1 MKLSRTCLRFG
12 ALVVIIETNQPS
24 SKGWNGQVFVDCLRQ
39 RRADTHLGTTNTSL
53 PQLDTVDRMTG
64 TKRTRPCDTC
74 RRRKTKCYTDE
85 KESACVLCKFHGQ
98 QCTYERSSGYTS
110 RKRPASQSVRSD
122 GQSTSNPHGRA
133 ITTPGTGV
141 EEYDTLPEGTTLL
154 KRTLGLQNLHH
165 SQYLGVNNP
174 LNVYG
179 LGSTGSSDSGVQSET
194 SIQVRFV
201 HPLHAFR
208 IIPDVD
214 TAAYSLETS
223 VRDAIEQAVHG
234 HGPDL
239 VSLYFRIVHPA
250 FPILHKEVFLEK
262 HRRSY
267 HEFSPPLLAA
277 VYLLALGYWEYS
289 DTLTVKPKPD
299 MRPLKKLALDS
310 LHSSMERAKLST
322 IQACLLISQC
332 QASDPSYLSGETR
345 LSITSQLI
353 HLAHRLGLHLDAGD
367 WDIPTWEIGLR
378 RRLSWACYIQDK
390 WLAFVQGHPSL
401 IPCDSWDVNSLTAD
415 DFPESEEDETAGSS
429 EVEKGR
435 LVFMSMAELTQI
447 LSDVMIVLLSPRVQ
461 RIMQTETNGL
471 AVLLERIKPL
481 QIRLKDWFSI
491 LPDGLKMDT
500 AASMKL
506 TSVGYLR
513 LAYLSIEAGVHR
525 QIALSLL
532 RSVEQDA
539 ALASICR
546 NAARERFSNAVDF
559 LKRLTASHLASFWY
573 SSSAKCAALIYYF
586 GSLLE
591 DTAPGAEE
599 KESLRHML
607 KAYRWTLK
615 VNSEA
620 GASFARQAISLIDA
634 SEGFTTIRPS
644 LPATPAAQLVS
655 RDMATETPD
664 HDSQNAVY
672 ATQRAQFATA
682 NSDNAPLYDMSFM
695 EQEGIYDP
703 ASRDWSYDMSAMN
716 GNWETSPGGTQLHD
730 FLRTQEEG
738 QSMWHVTPK

>member
-1 MKLSRTCLRFG
+1 M
-12 ALVVIIETNQPS
+12 
-24 SKGWNGQVFVDCLRQ
+24 
-39 RRADTHLGTTNTSL
+39 
-53 PQLDTVDRMTG
+53 
-64 TKRTRPCDTC
+64 RP
-74 RRRKTKCYTDE
+74 
-85 KESACVLCKFHGQ
+85 
-98 QCTYERSSGYTS
+98 
-110 RKRPASQSVRSD
+110 D
-122 GQSTSNPHGRA
+122 GQSSSNSHRRNTTTS
-133 ITTPGTGV
+133 GTGI

-179 LGSTGSSDSGVQSET
+179 LGSTSDCDPEVQSEA

-214 TAAYSLETS
+214 TSAYSLESS

-262 HRRSY
+262 YARSY

-277 VYLLALGYWEYS
+277 VYLLASAYWDYS
-289 DTLTVKPKPD
+289 DTLTVKPKPEL
-299 MRPLKKLALDS
+299 RPLKKLALDS
-310 LHSSMERAKLST
+310 LHNSMERAKLST

-332 QASDPSYLSGETR
+332 HATEPSYISGETD
-345 LSITSQLI
+345 LSMTSQLI

-367 WDIPTWEIGLR
+367 WDIPEWEIGLR
-378 RRLSWACYIQDK
+378 RRLSWACFIQDK

-415 DFPESEEDETAGSS
+415 DFPETDEDETAGSS

-435 LVFMSMAELTQI
+435 LVYMNMVGLTQI
-447 LSDVMIVLLSPRVQ
+447 LSDVMIVLLSPRAQ
-461 RIMQTETNGL
+461 RLMQTEENGL
-471 AVLLERIKPL
+471 TALLERIKPL
-481 QIRLKDWFSI
+481 QIRLKDWFTM

-532 RSVEQDA
+532 RSVQKDT
-539 ALASICR
+539 ALISICR
-546 NAARERFSNAVDF
+546 NAAKERFSNAVDF
-559 LKRLTASHLASFWY
+559 LTRLTASHLASFWY
-573 SSSAKCAALIYYF
+573 MSSAKCAALIYYF

-591 DTAPGAEE
+591 DSAPNVEE
-599 KESLRHML
+599 KNNLRHML

-620 GASFARQAISLIDA
+620 GASFARQAISSVDA
-634 SEGFTTIRPS
+634 SEGILTIKPS
-644 LPATPAAQLVS
+644 LPAATATPSFTGTLSQ
-655 RDMATETPD
+655 TPD
-664 HDSQNAVY
+664 HGLRSAIYALQQPQLPLPTDSV
-672 ATQRAQFATA
+672 
-682 NSDNAPLYDMSFM
+682 PLYDMSFM
-695 EQEGIYDP
+695 EQGAPYDQG
-703 ASRDWSYDMSAMN
+703 SRDWAYDLNMMN
-716 GNWETSPGGTQLHD
+716 RNWELQSNEARLND
-730 FLRTQEEG
+730 FLRTQEMG
-738 QSMWHVTPK
+738 NP

>member
-1 MKLSRTCLRFG
+1 
-12 ALVVIIETNQPS
+12 
-24 SKGWNGQVFVDCLRQ
+24 
-39 RRADTHLGTTNTSL
+39 
-53 PQLDTVDRMTG
+53 MTG

-74 RRRKTKCYTDE
+74 RRRKTKCYTE
-85 KESACVLCKFHGQ
+85 ERESACVLCKFHGQ
-98 QCTYERSSGYTS
+98 QCTYERSSGYAS
-110 RKRPASQSVRSD
+110 RKRPASHAVRSD
-122 GQSTSNPHGRA
+122 GQSISSSIGPS

-179 LGSTGSSDSGVQSET
+179 LGSTIDHDPSIQAEA

-208 IIPDVD
+208 IVPDAD
-214 TAAYSLETS
+214 TPALCQETS
-223 VRDAIEQAVHG
+223 VRDAIEQAVQG

-262 HRRSY
+262 HARSY
-267 HEFSPPLLAA
+267 HEFAPPLLAA
-277 VYLLALGYWEYS
+277 VYLLASAYWDYS
-289 DTLTVKPKPD
+289 DKLTAKTKPE
-299 MRPLKKLALDS
+299 MTPLKKLAMDS

-322 IQACLLISQC
+322 IQACLLLSQC
-332 QASDPSYLSGETR
+332 QATDPGYLSGESR

-367 WDIPTWEIGLR
+367 WDIPKWEIGLR
-378 RRLSWACYIQDK
+378 RRLSWACLIQDK

-415 DFPESEEDETAGSS
+415 DFPETDEDETAGSS

-435 LVFMSMAELTQI
+435 LVFMNMAGLTQI
-447 LSDVMIVLLSPRVQ
+447 LSDVMIILFSPRIQ
-461 RIMQTETNGL
+461 RIMQTEENGL
-471 AVLLERIKPL
+471 TVLLERIKPL
-481 QIRLKDWFSI
+481 QIRLKDWFLM
-491 LPDGLKMDT
+491 LPDALKMDT

-532 RSVEQDA
+532 RSAEPDA
-539 ALASICR
+539 TLISICR
-546 NAARERFSNAVDF
+546 NAAKERFSNAVDF
-559 LKRLTASHLASFWY
+559 LTRLTASHLASFWY
-573 SSSAKCAALIYYF
+573 MSSAKCAALIYYF

-591 DTAPGAEE
+591 DTALGFEE
-599 KESLRHML
+599 KDSLQHML

-615 VNSEA
+615 VNSDA
-620 GASFARQAISLIDA
+620 GASFARQAISLINA
-634 SEGFTTIRPS
+634 SEGILTVRPS
-644 LPATPAAQLVS
+644 LPPQPAARQLS
-655 RDMATETPD
+655 RDSAMGIPAQIP
-664 HDSQNAVY
+664 QQVVY
-672 ATQRAQFATA
+672 AEPQAQLAVSPDTV
-682 NSDNAPLYDMSFM
+682 PLYDMSFM
-695 EQEGIYDP
+695 EQSDIYGHG
-703 ASRDWSYDMSAMN
+703 SRVWSYDMTSGN
-716 GNWETSPGGTQLHD
+716 GNWETAISQSQMQQILQTQA
-730 FLRTQEEG
+730 EG
-738 QSMWHVTPK
+738 QMMGWNVNSK

>member
-1 MKLSRTCLRFG
+1 M
-12 ALVVIIETNQPS
+12 
-24 SKGWNGQVFVDCLRQ
+24 
-39 RRADTHLGTTNTSL
+39 
-53 PQLDTVDRMTG
+53 
-64 TKRTRPCDTC
+64 RP
-74 RRRKTKCYTDE
+74 
-85 KESACVLCKFHGQ
+85 
-98 QCTYERSSGYTS
+98 
-110 RKRPASQSVRSD
+110 D
-122 GQSTSNPHGRA
+122 GQSESSSHGPI
-133 ITTPGTGV
+133 ITTPGTGL
-141 EEYDTLPEGTTLL
+141 EEYDALPEGTTLL

-179 LGSTGSSDSGVQSET
+179 LGSTVNPDPGIQSDA

-214 TAAYSLETS
+214 TSAHSLETS
-223 VRDAIEQAVHG
+223 VRDAIEQAVQG

-239 VSLYFRIVHPA
+239 VNLYFRIVHPA
-250 FPILHKEVFLEK
+250 FPILHKGVFLEK
-262 HRRSY
+262 HARSY

-277 VYLLALGYWEYS
+277 VYLLALGYWDYS
-289 DTLTVKPKPD
+289 DTLITKTKPE
-299 MRPLKKLALDS
+299 MRPLKKLAMDS
-310 LHSSMERAKLST
+310 LQSSMERAKLST
-322 IQACLLISQC
+322 IQACLLLSQC
-332 QASDPSYLSGETR
+332 QATDPVYLSGEAR
-345 LSITSQLI
+345 LSVTSQLI

-367 WDIPTWEIGLR
+367 WDIPKWEIGLR
-378 RRLSWACYIQDK
+378 RRLSWACFIQNK

-401 IPCDSWDVNSLTAD
+401 IPCDSWDVNNLTAD
-415 DFPESEEDETAGSS
+415 DFPETDEDETAGSS

-435 LVFMSMAELTQI
+435 LVFMNMAGLTQI
-447 LSDVMIVLLSPRVQ
+447 LSDVMIVLLSPRAQ
-461 RIMQTETNGL
+461 RMMQTEHNGL
-471 AVLLERIKPL
+471 TALLERIKPL
-481 QIRLKDWFSI
+481 QIRLKDWFSM

-532 RSVEQDA
+532 RSVGADA
-539 ALASICR
+539 TLASICR
-546 NAARERFSNAVDF
+546 NAAKERFSNAVDF

-573 SSSAKCAALIYYF
+573 MSSAKCAALIYYF

-591 DTAPGAEE
+591 DTAPALEE

-634 SEGFTTIRPS
+634 SEGILTTRPS
-644 LPATPAAQLVS
+644 LPAAPAPRQVSQDLMTVMSEENPQNTVYAAQQTQL
-655 RDMATETPD
+655 AA
-664 HDSQNAVY
+664 NA
-672 ATQRAQFATA
+672 AEL
-682 NSDNAPLYDMSFM
+682 PLYDMSFM
-695 EQEGIYDP
+695 EQSEIYDHG
-703 ASRDWSYDMSAMN
+703 SRDWAYDMSAVN
-716 GNWETSPGGTQLHD
+716 GNWETPSSECQVHD
-730 FLRTQEEG
+730 FMRTHDG
-738 QSMWHVTPK
+738 QVMGWNVNSK

>member
-1 MKLSRTCLRFG
+1 
-12 ALVVIIETNQPS
+12 
-24 SKGWNGQVFVDCLRQ
+24 
-39 RRADTHLGTTNTSL
+39 
-53 PQLDTVDRMTG
+53 MTG

-85 KESACVLCKFHGQ
+85 HESACVLCKFHGQ

-110 RKRPASQSVRSD
+110 RKRPASQAMRPD
-122 GQSTSNPHGRA
+122 GQSISTSHRRN
-133 ITTPGTGV
+133 TTTSGTGI
-141 EEYDTLPEGTTLL
+141 EEYDALPEGTTLL

-179 LGSTGSSDSGVQSET
+179 LGSTSESDPEVQSEV

-214 TAAYSLETS
+214 TSAYSLESS

-262 HRRSY
+262 YARSY

-277 VYLLALGYWEYS
+277 VYLLASAYWDYS
-289 DTLTVKPKPD
+289 DTLTVKSKPEL
-299 MRPLKKLALDS
+299 RPLKKLALDS

-332 QASDPSYLSGETR
+332 HATEPSYISGETD
-345 LSITSQLI
+345 LSMTSQLI

-367 WDIPTWEIGLR
+367 WDIPEWEIGLR
-378 RRLSWACYIQDK
+378 RRLSWACFIQDK

-401 IPCDSWDVNSLTAD
+401 IPCDSWDVNDLTAD
-415 DFPESEEDETAGSS
+415 DFPEMDEDETAGSS

-435 LVFMSMAELTQI
+435 LVYMNMAGLTQI
-447 LSDVMIVLLSPRVQ
+447 LSDVMIVLLSPRAQ
-461 RIMQTETNGL
+461 RLMQTEENGL
-471 AVLLERIKPL
+471 TALLERIKPL
-481 QIRLKDWFSI
+481 QIRLKDWFTM

-532 RSVEQDA
+532 RSVQRDT
-539 ALASICR
+539 ALISICR
-546 NAARERFSNAVDF
+546 NAAKERFSNAVDF
-559 LKRLTASHLASFWY
+559 LTRLTASHLASFWY
-573 SSSAKCAALIYYF
+573 MSSAKCAALIYYF

-591 DTAPGAEE
+591 DTAPNVEE
-599 KESLRHML
+599 TNRLRHML

-620 GASFARQAISLIDA
+620 GASFARQAISLVDV
-634 SEGFTTIRPS
+634 SEGILTIKPS
-644 LPATPAAQLVS
+644 LPAATATPSYTSTLSQ
-655 RDMATETPD
+655 TPD
-664 HDSQNAVY
+664 HDLRSAVY
-672 ATQRAQFATA
+672 APQQPQLPLPT
-682 NSDNAPLYDMSFM
+682 DNVPLYDMSFM
-695 EQEGIYDP
+695 EQGAPYDQGN
-703 ASRDWSYDMSAMN
+703 RDWAYDLNMMN
-716 GNWETSPGGTQLHD
+716 GNWESQSNEARLDD
-730 FLRTQEEG
+730 FLRTQDDG
-738 QSMWHVTPK
+738 QPIGWHLNPK

>member
-1 MKLSRTCLRFG
+1 M
-12 ALVVIIETNQPS
+12 
-24 SKGWNGQVFVDCLRQ
+24 
-39 RRADTHLGTTNTSL
+39 
-53 PQLDTVDRMTG
+53 
-64 TKRTRPCDTC
+64 
-74 RRRKTKCYTDE
+74 
-85 KESACVLCKFHGQ
+85 
-98 QCTYERSSGYTS
+98 
-110 RKRPASQSVRSD
+110 VRLD
-122 GQSTSNPHGRA
+122 GQSTSNSHRRN

-179 LGSTGSSDSGVQSET
+179 LGSKSDSDPEVQSEA

-214 TAAYSLETS
+214 TAAYSLESS

-234 HGPDL
+234 NGPDL

-250 FPILHKEVFLEK
+250 FPILHREVFLEK
-262 HRRSY
+262 YARSY

-277 VYLLALGYWEYS
+277 VYLLASAYWDYS
-289 DTLTVKPKPD
+289 ETLTLKSKPEL
-299 MRPLKKLALDS
+299 RPLKKLALDS
-310 LHSSMERAKLST
+310 LQNSMERAKLST

-332 QASDPSYLSGETR
+332 NATEPSYISGETD
-345 LSITSQLI
+345 LSMTSQLI

-367 WDIPTWEIGLR
+367 WDIPEWEIGLR
-378 RRLSWACYIQDK
+378 RRLSWACFIQDK

-401 IPCDSWDVNSLTAD
+401 IPCDSWDVDSLTVA
-415 DFPESEEDETAGSS
+415 DFPETDEDETAGSS

-435 LVFMSMAELTQI
+435 LVYMNMAGLTQI
-447 LSDVMIVLLSPRVQ
+447 LSDVMIVLLSPRAQ
-461 RIMQTETNGL
+461 RLMQTEENGL
-471 AVLLERIKPL
+471 TALLERIKPL
-481 QIRLKDWFSI
+481 QIRLKDWFTM

-532 RSVEQDA
+532 RSVQRDT
-539 ALASICR
+539 ALISICR
-546 NAARERFSNAVDF
+546 NAAKERFSNAVDF
-559 LKRLTASHLASFWY
+559 LTRLTASHLASFWY
-573 SSSAKCAALIYYF
+573 MSSAKCAALIYYF
-586 GSLLE
+586 GSLLG
-591 DTAPGAEE
+591 DTARDLEE
-599 KESLRHML
+599 KNSLRHML

-620 GASFARQAISLIDA
+620 GASFARQAISLVDA
-634 SEGFTTIRPS
+634 SEGIATIQPS
-644 LPATPAAQLVS
+644 LPAATATPSFIGTLSQ
-655 RDMATETPD
+655 TPD
-664 HDSQNAVY
+664 HELGSAIYAPQQSQLPLPADSV
-672 ATQRAQFATA
+672 
-682 NSDNAPLYDMSFM
+682 PLYDMSFM
-695 EQEGIYDP
+695 EQGVPYGQESREWAYDLNMM
-703 ASRDWSYDMSAMN
+703 D
-716 GNWETSPGGTQLHD
+716 GNWESQSNEARLND
-730 FLRTQEEG
+730 FLQTQDG
-738 QSMWHVTPK
+738 GHTIGWHMNSK

>member
-1 MKLSRTCLRFG
+1 
-12 ALVVIIETNQPS
+12 
-24 SKGWNGQVFVDCLRQ
+24 
-39 RRADTHLGTTNTSL
+39 
-53 PQLDTVDRMTG
+53 MTG

-98 QCTYERSSGYTS
+98 QCTYERSSGYSS
-110 RKRPASQSVRSD
+110 RKRPASQAARADRQSVS
-122 GQSTSNPHGRA
+122 SSHGPSS
-133 ITTPGTGV
+133 TTPGTGV

-165 SQYLGVNNP
+165 SEYLGVNNP

-179 LGSTGSSDSGVQSET
+179 LGSTINLDPGIQSEG

-208 IIPDVD
+208 IVPDVD
-214 TAAYSLETS
+214 TSGHSQETS
-223 VRDAIEQAVHG
+223 VRDAIEQAVQG

-239 VSLYFRIVHPA
+239 VSLYFRVVHPA

-262 HRRSY
+262 HARSY
-267 HEFSPPLLAA
+267 HEFAPPLLAA
-277 VYLLALGYWEYS
+277 VYLLASGYWDYS
-289 DTLTVKPKPD
+289 DTLANKPKPEIA
-299 MRPLKKLALDS
+299 PLKKLAMDS

-322 IQACLLISQC
+322 IQACLLLSQC
-332 QASDPSYLSGETR
+332 QATDPSYLSSESR
-345 LSITSQLI
+345 LSITPQLI

-367 WDIPTWEIGLR
+367 WDIPKWEIGLR
-378 RRLSWACYIQDK
+378 RRLSWACFIQDK

-401 IPCDSWDVNSLTAD
+401 IPCDSWDVNNLSAD
-415 DFPESEEDETAGSS
+415 DFPETDEDETAGSS

-435 LVFMSMAELTQI
+435 LVFMNMAGLTQI
-447 LSDVMIVLLSPRVQ
+447 LSDVMIVLLSPRAQ
-461 RIMQTETNGL
+461 RLMQTEENGL
-471 AVLLERIKPL
+471 TVMLERIKPL
-481 QIRLKDWFSI
+481 QIRLKDWFST

-532 RSVEQDA
+532 RSMEPDA
-539 ALASICR
+539 GLAYICR
-546 NAARERFSNAVDF
+546 NAAKERFSNAVDF
-559 LKRLTASHLASFWY
+559 LTRLTASHLASFWY
-573 SSSAKCAALIYYF
+573 MSSAKCAALIYYF

-591 DTAPGAEE
+591 DTALSVEE
-599 KESLRHML
+599 KDSLRHML

-620 GASFARQAISLIDA
+620 GASFAKQAISLIDA
-634 SEGFTTIRPS
+634 SEGILTVRPS
-644 LPATPAAQLVS
+644 LPALPAARQLSLDSAMGASQVPQNF
-655 RDMATETPD
+655 AYTTP
-664 HDSQNAVY
+664 QAQLAVNPD
-672 ATQRAQFATA
+672 TV
-682 NSDNAPLYDMSFM
+682 PLYDMSFM
-695 EQEGIYDP
+695 EHSEIYDHG
-703 ASRDWSYDMSAMN
+703 SRGWAYDINAVN
-716 GNWETSPGGTQLHD
+716 GNWETPVSQSQMQEI
-730 FLRTQEEG
+730 LRTQAEG
-738 QSMWHVTPK
+738 RLMGWNVTPK

>member
-1 MKLSRTCLRFG
+1 
-12 ALVVIIETNQPS
+12 
-24 SKGWNGQVFVDCLRQ
+24 
-39 RRADTHLGTTNTSL
+39 
-53 PQLDTVDRMTG
+53 MTG

-98 QCTYERSSGYTS
+98 QCTYERSSGYASS
-110 RKRPASQSVRSD
+110 RKRPASQAARPDGRSTPN
-122 GQSTSNPHGRA
+122 SHGRG

-179 LGSTGSSDSGVQSET
+179 LGSASTPNSGPQSEA

-214 TAAYSLETS
+214 TTAYTLENS
-223 VRDAIEQAVHG
+223 ARDAIEQAVHG

-239 VSLYFRIVHPA
+239 VDLYFRIVHPA

-262 HRRSY
+262 YKRSY
-267 HEFSPPLLAA
+267 HEFTPPLLAA
-277 VYLLALGYWEYS
+277 VYLLASGYWDYS
-289 DTLTVKPKPD
+289 DTLTVKAKPD
-299 MRPLKKLALDS
+299 MMPLKKLALDS

-322 IQACLLISQC
+322 LQACLLISQC
-332 QASDPSYLSGETR
+332 QATEPNFLSGETD
-345 LSITSQLI
+345 SSMASQLV

-367 WDIPTWEIGLR
+367 WDIPKWEIGLR
-378 RRLSWACYIQDK
+378 RRLSWACFIQDK

-415 DFPESEEDETAGSS
+415 DFPEIDEDETAGSS

-435 LVFMSMAELTQI
+435 LVYMNMASLTQI
-447 LSDVMIVLLSPRVQ
+447 LSDVMTVLLSPRAQ
-461 RIMQTETNGL
+461 RAMQTEGNGL
-471 AVLLERIKPL
+471 TALLERIKPL
-481 QIRLKDWFSI
+481 QIRLRDWFCM
-491 LPDGLKMDT
+491 LPNGLKMDT

-532 RSVEQDA
+532 LGADQDPT
-539 ALASICR
+539 LASMCR
-546 NAARERFSNAVDF
+546 NAARERFGNAVDF

-573 SSSAKCAALIYYF
+573 MSSAKCAALIYYF

-591 DTAPGAEE
+591 DTALGAEE
-599 KESLRHML
+599 KNSLRHML

-634 SEGFTTIRPS
+634 SEGIVTIRPS
-644 LPATPAAQLVS
+644 LPATSTASL
-655 RDMATETPD
+655 
-664 HDSQNAVY
+664 
-672 ATQRAQFATA
+672 ATQDIMKDPDPQPIMFAGQQTQPPLHP
-682 NSDNAPLYDMSFM
+682 NNAPSYDMSFM
-695 EQEGIYDP
+695 EQGVVYNQG
-703 ASRDWSYDMSAMN
+703 SRDWAYGMDVVN
-716 GNWETSPGGTQLHD
+716 YNWESRSSDRQLHD
-730 FLRTQEEG
+730 FLRTQNDG
-738 QSMWHVTPK
+738 QAIGWHITS